1 MLTDIIHVLGAGGH
15 GRVVVDTLLQL
26 GYPPSTILVRDD
38 RPELHGST
46 VQGCSIE
53 SPVIPDSDLQG
64 QVHAAV
70 GGASLRQSLLQRSGQ
85 PAERWL
91 TVVHPRASVSASA
104 SVGPAAMVAAQAVV
118 GPCAQV
124 HTGAIINHGA
134 VIDHDCDVGP
144 YAHIAPCASLGGG
157 VRVGARALIGAGAR
171 VLPGLHIGDDAV
183 IGAGAVVL
191 ADVPDG
197 QTWVGVPARPTRKV
211 GT

>member
-1 MLTDIIHVLGAGGH
+1 MLTDVIHVLGAGGH
-15 GRVVVDTLLQL
+15 GHVVVDALLKL
-26 GYPPSTILVRDD
+26 GYSPRAILVRDD
-38 RPELHGST
+38 RRELHGST

-53 SPVIPDSDLQG
+53 SPAIPESALRG

-70 GGASLRQSLLQRSGQ
+70 GEASLRQSLLERSGQ

-91 TVVHPRASVSASA
+91 AVVHPRASVSASA

-118 GPCAQV
+118 GPCTQLHA
-124 HTGAIINHGA
+124 GAIVNHGA
-134 VIDHDCDVGP
+134 VVDHDCDVGP

-191 ADVPDG
+191 TDVPGG
-197 QTWVGVPARPTRKV
+197 QTWVGVPARPARKDKK
-211 GT
+211 